1 MDKVKGMS
9 APRLFAVN
17 GGVTTVYSIPDDISG
32 NNRVLLFTR
41 PQIWGTKL
49 PKRIMQLLLHAYV
62 EQPASLA
69 DGVPLLGFYVLGS
82 NDGVHFK
89 LIAGSEKRERAQ
101 DVLFPMFPTQSY
113 KYFLFALVGDMGKG
127 SVVTA
132 IEADVAVPWRNRLR

>member
-69 DGVPLLGFYVLGS
+69 DGVPLLGCYVLGS